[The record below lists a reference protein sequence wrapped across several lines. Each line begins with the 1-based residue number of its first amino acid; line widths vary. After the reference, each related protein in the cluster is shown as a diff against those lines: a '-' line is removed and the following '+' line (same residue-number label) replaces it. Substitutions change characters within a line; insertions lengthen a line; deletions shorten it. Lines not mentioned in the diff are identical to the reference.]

1 MPLGLK
7 QLERRAML
15 NRLCPGCGYDLAGL
29 DRYASC
35 PECGMAADTRA
46 IRRDESARSV
56 VFITNLALLTNA
68 IALAPVPP
76 AIMNIAAAR
85 FVLGLGANTHV
96 DKGLY
101 PALDWSA
108 TAIFVLMLPMLGVWL
123 ASFFIAPAAL
133 VIRLRARVPT
143 AWWLW
148 PMLACGPILT
158 PAIWIGSVSFM
169 TIPD

>member
-29 DRYASC
+29 VGSAPC

-85 FVLGLGANTHV
+85 FVYRMHQHTFV

-123 ASFFIAPAAL
+123 ASFFIAPAAV

-148 PMLACGPILT
+148 PMLTCGPILT
-158 PAIWIGSVSFM
+158 PAIWIGAVSFM